1 MDPPEGFELDE
12 MESEYADRYGLD
24 DAQMYWRRMKIGE
37 SGLIKFT
44 QEYPANAN
52 EAFVSTGS
60 NVFDIELLQNMETK
74 EPIYKRRLMEGS
86 TYFDTHI
93 NGELRVFRE
102 PRHDEKFVIGADVS
116 LGVRQ
121 DRSCAIVMDSEREVV
136 ATYFNDNIDP
146 TRYGELLFYLGRHYN
161 HALLAVESN
170 SIGVASL
177 AKLKAMNYPNLYYQ
191 TNLAKL
197 ENDEGERPGFKTS
210 ASTKPMI
217 IGNLKNAIHN
227 REIRLY
233 DPLVIDELKG
243 YILTDAG
250 KTEAMPGSHDD
261 SVMALAIT
269 MEAYR
274 THQHRLSATRVGFH
288 SMPNTHI
295 EDTQWF

>member
-1 MDPPEGFELDE
+1 M
-12 MESEYADRYGLD
+12 
-24 DAQMYWRRMKIGE
+24 
-37 SGLIKFT
+37 
-44 QEYPANAN
+44 
-52 EAFVSTGS
+52 
-60 NVFDIELLQNMETK
+60 
-74 EPIYKRRLMEGS
+74 
-86 TYFDTHI
+86 
-93 NGELRVFRE
+93 
-102 PRHDEKFVIGADVS
+102 
-116 LGVRQ
+116 
-121 DRSCAIVMDSEREVV
+121 
-136 ATYFNDNIDP
+136 
-146 TRYGELLFYLGRHYN
+146 
-161 HALLAVESN
+161 
-170 SIGVASL
+170 